1 MVQLIIKF
9 SIVLFLVFPSL
20 VFSQVTGVV
29 FEEHFDN
36 NSNGWKLSISPADQA
51 EIQESKLVWKHND
64 VNGSSISNYF
74 NLLNT
79 DADFSVEAKFDIRKV
94 GSEYGLMF
102 GGSDQENA
110 LFFAVKNLQYKILE
124 FKKGKSTILKNY
136 ATSLKIKPDNNLLK
150 IVKKGSTISFY
161 ANENLL
167 TEVNSL
173 GINGKSFGASLW
185 GTSSVAID
193 DFIIKGAKL
202 KINLAANLNYLT
214 PPENIGAGV
223 NTAFGEITPV
233 VTADGKGLYYTR
245 NYSPE
250 NKGGASDYQD
260 VYYST
265 ILNGKWTKG
274 INLGTPVNN
283 DAPNAVSSVSPDG
296 NTLLL
301 MNTYDSK
308 GAALGMGL
316 SMSYKTKEG
325 WSIPKM
331 VNVRNY
337 YNKSTFNE
345 YFLSSDNKIILMALQ
360 RDDSYGTRD
369 IYVSFLEADGVW
381 STPKNVGPVL
391 NSPGT
396 ELSPFLAADGVT
408 MYFSSTGHPGY
419 GKNDI
424 FVSKRLDDSW
434 TNWSTPQ
441 NLGMPVNSKGV
452 DGYYSIPASG
462 EFAYYV
468 SEEKSLGKTDIFRIK
483 LPSAVKPNPVVL
495 IYGKVLNSKTKEP
508 IATGITY
515 RDMDSDVE
523 AGIARSNPSDGSYK
537 ITLPYNKTY
546 SFFAEKEGF
555 YSVRDTIDVP
565 NTTQYREIERNI
577 YLTPLEVGQDIP
589 LNNVFFVRSEATLLS
604 SSYSELNKLATTL
617 LDNPTLEIELAGH
630 TDNVGSAEK
639 NVILSEQRVEKV
651 KKYLVDKGV
660 ADERITGKGYGGSKP
675 IADNTTEAT
684 RKLNRRVEFKITK
697 F

>member
-1 MVQLIIKF
+1 MIKLLVKF
-9 SIVLFLVFPSL
+9 SILLLLIFPSL
-20 VFSQVTGVV
+20 GFSQITGVV
-29 FEEHFDN
+29 FEERFDN

-51 EIQESKLVWKHND
+51 EIQEGKLVWKHND
-64 VNGSSISNYF
+64 MNGSSVANYF
-74 NLLNT
+74 NLLNS

-110 LFFAVKNLQYKILE
+110 LFFAVKNLQYKVLE
-124 FKKGKSTILKNY
+124 FKKGKSTLLKNY
-136 ATSLKIKPDNNLLK
+136 TTSLKIKPDNNTLK
-150 IVKKGSTISFY
+150 VVKKGSTLSFY

-167 TEVNSL
+167 TEINSS

-185 GTSSVAID
+185 GVSSVAID
-193 DFIIKGAKL
+193 DFVIKGAKL

-233 VTADGKGLYYTR
+233 VTADGNGLYYTR

-265 ILNGKWTKG
+265 IQNGKWSKG
-274 INLGTPVNN
+274 VNIGTPINN

-316 SMSYKTKEG
+316 SMSYKTDDG
-325 WSIPKM
+325 WSVPKM

-345 YFLSSDNKIILMALQ
+345 YFLSSDNKIILLALQ

-369 IYVSFLEADGVW
+369 IYVSFLEGDGVW
-381 STPKNVGPVL
+381 STPKNLGPVL

-441 NLGMPVNSKGV
+441 NVGMPVNSKGV

-462 EFAYYV
+462 EFAYFV

-523 AGIARSNPSDGSYK
+523 SGIARSNPSDGSYK
-537 ITLPYNKTY
+537 ITLPYNKSY
-546 SFFAEKEGF
+546 SFFAEKDGF

-565 NTTQYREIERNI
+565 NITQYKEIERNI

-589 LNNVFFVRSEATLLS
+589 LNNVFFVRSESTLLS
-604 SSYSELNKLATTL
+604 SSFSELNKLAATL
-617 LDNPTLEIELAGH
+617 IDNPTLEIELAGH

-639 NVILSEQRVEKV
+639 NVILSEQRVERV

-660 ADERITGKGYGGSKP
+660 AEERITGKGYGGAKP
-675 IADNTTEAT
+675 IADNATEAT